1 VFVGADE
8 EVDADADADA
18 DADVDVDGDVVG
30 EVVGDVVGDVVV
42 ARAAGDEYVLAGG
55 DEYGAELTDDDAL
68 GDADGTVVDDVIS
81 GPADTD
87 AGAEDACPAGCSS
100 WTDGCPVNEVSANAA
115 APPAPTRPPRIS
127 ATTRGFIRRRRGG
140 RPVPD
145 GMGGGMGGGV
155 AGG

>member
-18 DADVDVDGDVVG
+18 DVDGEVVG

-42 ARAAGDEYVLAGG
+42 GCVAGDEYVLAGC

-68 GDADGTVVDDVIS
+68 GDADGTVVDDVTS
-81 GPADTD
+81 GPADAG
-87 AGAEDACPAGCSS
+87 AGAEDVCPAGCSR
-100 WTDGCPVNEVSANAA
+100 WTDGCPENEVTANAA
-115 APPAPTRPPRIS
+115 APPAPTMPPRIS
-127 ATTRGFIRRRRGG
+127 ATTSGFIRRRGGG
-140 RPVPD
+140 RVPD